1 MPNDIPPPSVASK
14 GGGTGET
21 ETPPG
26 ELTILSRRG
35 FWAECM
41 VQHPGEAALLV
52 ASYDALSPVEA
63 VAWVKS
69 LFQLASEA
77 LVPGPVDAF
86 GPDGDYWGWTARRL
100 ARGEPCLLSVRN
112 PSVATLWIV
121 TPVIFLPLAG
131 RDDRLLP
138 PCSGAFACP
147 AGGPGHLGCAGG

>member
-1 MPNDIPPPSVASK
+1 MSDETVAVAEKLKIPPRK
-14 GGGTGET
+14 
-21 ETPPG
+21 
-26 ELTILSRRG
+26 G

-52 ASYDALSPVEA
+52 ASYDALSPGEA

-100 ARGEPCLLSVRN
+100 SRGEPCLVSVRN
-112 PSVATLWIV
+112 PDVAAQWIV
-121 TPVIFLPLAG
+121 TPVIFLPMAG

-147 AGGPGHLGCAGG
+147 AGWPGHSGCADG